1 MDPIRVL
8 FLCTG
13 NSARSVIAEAL
24 LADLGGSDFDVHS
37 AGTHPKGINPLTVKV
52 LQQAG
57 LDPAPYRSKSMD
69 EYLDQDFDYVL
80 TVCDDAAESCPYSP
94 ATRSASTGASST
106 PLPLKA
112 RTPSSSPPSAT
123 RSLKCAGASKP
134 SSLTP
139 GTEAPGARP

>member
-80 TVCDDAAESCPYSP
+80 TVCDDAAESCPVFPGNSERVHWSFVDP
-94 ATRSASTGASST
+94 AAVEGEDAVKLAAFRHTLIEMRRRLEAF
-106 PLPLKA
+106 LPDA
-112 RTPSSSPPSAT
+112 RN
-123 RSLKCAGASKP
+123 R
-134 SSLTP
+134 
-139 GTEAPGARP
+139 GARS